1 MQVLN
6 FYSTVFADQMKRGRK
21 TATIRLG
28 DKRHKYR
35 KNQVVL
41 VTVGYQYSPREKLF
55 HAVIDN
61 VEVKR
66 VKDLSPRDI
75 EHDNPEFRR
84 TEELVHFLKQIYDR
98 EVALDDTV
106 TVVRFSQIV
115 ENPPDFQDRL
125 RGVGGAAELA
135 VARGVIA
142 GALLCACVG
151 GARRTAACAALAPGD
166 AAAAAAARV
175 GTVESHG
182 RRGRLTSS
190 PGERRSRASR
200 RAGGGHV
207 GATSCQLALDVGAR
221 IGLFLHAS
229 AQATACDAPTPTCSP
244 AAARRAW
251 GGARRPGSRPRS
263 SPPREGPVDVPCAN
277 VPALGCRG
285 RTIWAAGAGGLVDR
299 GRQGGARAPHRRVG
313 AAAFTSARAYLAGP
327 GGLHAITLATGRE
340 RIFHHC
346 GEFATLSV
354 AAAGRV
360 AGRLLGRR
368 RRRR

>member
-125 RGVGGAAELA
+125 RGVGGAQNS
-135 VARGVIA
+135 
-142 GALLCACVG
+142 
-151 GARRTAACAALAPGD
+151 ALAGD
-166 AAAAAAARV
+166 LTASAATRFADAV
-175 GTVESHG
+175 VDTCTDPTWHSCDESAKSP
-182 RRGRLTSS
+182 LTS
-190 PGERRSRASR
+190 
-200 RAGGGHV
+200 
-207 GATSCQLALDVGAR
+207 
-221 IGLFLHAS
+221 
-229 AQATACDAPTPTCSP
+229 
-244 AAARRAW
+244 
-251 GGARRPGSRPRS
+251 
-263 SPPREGPVDVPCAN
+263 
-277 VPALGCRG
+277 
-285 RTIWAAGAGGLVDR
+285 
-299 GRQGGARAPHRRVG
+299 
-313 AAAFTSARAYLAGP
+313 
-327 GGLHAITLATGRE
+327 
-340 RIFHHC
+340 
-346 GEFATLSV
+346 
-354 AAAGRV
+354 
-360 AGRLLGRR
+360 
-368 RRRR
+368 